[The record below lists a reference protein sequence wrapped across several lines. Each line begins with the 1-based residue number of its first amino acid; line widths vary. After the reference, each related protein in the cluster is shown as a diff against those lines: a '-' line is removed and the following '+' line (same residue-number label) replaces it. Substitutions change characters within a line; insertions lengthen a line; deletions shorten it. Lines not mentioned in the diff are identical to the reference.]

1 MGLNGRGTRQATTVT
16 ERLARSPV
24 LTNREQPQMVMS
36 KGARWYTGQATI
48 GGKRQAEHPVLTDR
62 ETTPTA
68 TLYRAKLTVSE
79 G

>member
-1 MGLNGRGTRQATTVT
+1 
-16 ERLARSPV
+16 
-24 LTNREQPQMVMS
+24 MVMS